1 MAVSNEPPEVEV
13 EVSLRRLLV
22 PSVPTRFLTAL
33 SFSQSPRIA
42 WSGVLLPLQAQSLP
56 VQGKPSL
63 PNAERVD
70 IVPFLIGVL
79 VVVVLNSFLQTLS
92 LVEDA
97 LRYQSR
103 KDAGQQSPQL
113 TTPSQEGS

>member
-33 SFSQSPRIA
+33 SFSQSP
-42 WSGVLLPLQAQSLP
+42 P

-97 LRYQSR
+97 LRYQFR
-103 KDAGQQSPQL
+103 RDAGQQSPQL
-113 TTPSQEGS
+113 TT